1 MHRAR
6 RSTTR
11 STVRSLGIAFLAIV
25 VAVLGLPLLPSA
37 ASATAIT
44 AGYQDQDYASASGPD
59 EVTSY
64 HSQNKLWFN
73 DGRWWSVMWRPD
85 AAGGP
90 KWTINELINPGTAA
104 QSWSNTNVEVDPR
117 NKSHYDVLSDG
128 AKLYIAASNDNAATN
143 EIRVFTF
150 NYNVGTHS
158 YSSAA
163 GSATLPTSL
172 IDSTPT
178 GLGVSYASLAK
189 SGSTLW
195 IGYASDNKVWTAS
208 SPTSGAGT
216 TWSPPAPLT
225 VSAGTEPIVGAA
237 GSTLQLDDI
246 AVLVPINGGVGVM
259 WSRTSTTG
267 TDFGGFFFQKN
278 TTGTWG
284 GQETA
289 WAGTSIGD
297 NHISAKTA
305 TDGRVIVAVKSSLD
319 KNGTNTDPL
328 IGVLARS
335 TAGAWTVPTSS
346 VTTTGGTPVAGR
358 KVATVIQ
365 GVTRPMLVL
374 DEGGNSA
381 DVYFSTA
388 VGGGDINRRVAP
400 LTTLSFTDPGLTSAK
415 PGEKMIDG
423 PGVTTI
429 NDATSTKQVLDSRST
444 GTGIVVLASNIATTD
459 YVHSCVGGVCAA
471 VTPEPSAFTATP
483 SSGTAPL
490 AVSFGAPA
498 GATSS
503 SWDFGDGT
511 PAGSGT
517 PVSHTYSTAGTYTV
531 TYTGQFT
538 AGQRVM
544 SQTVTVTAPVVTP
557 PPPPPGGG
565 GTTPACT
572 GCPTAS
578 FTMDAS
584 SGRTPFTVQFTDTS
598 VGATSRSWNFGD
610 GVTDTTANPTHT
622 YTASGTYTVTLT
634 ASNASGSTSSAQ
646 TVTVINGG
654 ARFTPVAPTTALK
667 GKAIG
672 AGQFATLTLK
682 PPPGTNTVAL
692 NVSVTKASASTT
704 VSVCTG
710 DDLPADCT
718 AQTVVRAR
726 KGGKGSGFTITKL
739 DATDSVKIWNAAGTA
754 VVKAEVEGW
763 FGGKTD
769 QSYFVPQGNRRI
781 LTSAKVGGNKAYTLT
796 IPKSLRP
803 SGTRAVALN
812 VWATSAS
819 TATDVSVC
827 NAGVGK
833 KACKKHPTLYTGKGA
848 AVSTHV
854 VTTMG
859 SGGKVKLVNRKGSV
873 RLTVAVQGVYTSGA
887 TGATFRPNPLR
898 RVLTTQTLGAK
909 KSFTMSMKSLPAGTS
924 TVALR
929 VTIGSATSTGSVA
942 VCTGGTATK
951 VCKASPTVPVQ
962 KGRVTNQVV
971 FAKVGPGGTVKFW
984 NAAGTTKITV
994 DVFGSLG
1001 RT

>member
-6 RSTTR
+6 RSSIR
-11 STVRSLGIAFLAIV
+11 STVRTLGTAALAVV
-25 VAVLGLPLLPSA
+25 VAVLGLPLLSTA

-44 AGYQDQDYASASGPD
+44 AGYQDHDYSLTAGGPD

-73 DGRWWSVMWRPD
+73 DGRWWAVMWRPNAAHD
-85 AAGGP
+85 AG
-90 KWTINELINPGTAA
+90 KWTINVLANPGSST
-104 QSWSNTNVEVDPR
+104 QDWTDTGVEVDPR
-117 NKSHYDVLSDG
+117 DKSHFDALSDG
-128 AKLYIAASNDNAATN
+128 SKLYIAASNDNTATN
-143 EIRVFTF
+143 DIKVFTYA
-150 NYNVGTHS
+150 YNSVSHTYAQVG
-158 YSSAA
+158 SSASIPA
-163 GSATLPTSL
+163 AV
-172 IDSTPT
+172 
-178 GLGVSYASLAK
+178 GVSYASLAK
-189 SGSTLW
+189 SSDTKLW
-195 IGYASDNKVWTAS
+195 IGYASANQVWTAS
-208 SPTSGAGT
+208 STISSSPSTGTS
-216 TWSPPAPLT
+216 WSTPAALSVT
-225 VSAGTEPIVGAA
+225 AGTEPIVGAA
-237 GSTLQLDDI
+237 GSTAQADDI
-246 AVLVPINGGVGVM
+246 AVLVPITGGVGVM
-259 WSRTSTTG
+259 WSRTSATA

-289 WAGTSIGD
+289 WAGNSIGD
-297 NHISAKTA
+297 NHISAKAA

-319 KNGTNTDPL
+319 KNGTNGDPL
-328 IGVLARS
+328 VGLLARS
-335 TAGAWTVPTSS
+335 SAGAWTVPTSS

-358 KVATVIQ
+358 NVATRIQ
-365 GVTRPMLVL
+365 DVTRPMLVL

-381 DVYFSTA
+381 DVYFTT
-388 VGGGDINRRVAP
+388 VVNGGDINRRVAP
-400 LTTLSFTDPGLTSAK
+400 LSTLDFGTPAATSAK
-415 PGEKMIDG
+415 PGQKMIDG
-423 PGVTTI
+423 PGVPLI
-429 NDATSTKQVLDSRST
+429 NDSTSTKQPVDTRPG
-444 GTGIVVLASNIATTD
+444 GTGLVVLASDKTAKD
-459 YVHSCVGGVCAA
+459 YVHSCVGGPCLTV
-471 VTPEPSAFTATP
+471 EPTVVTATP
-483 SSGTAPL
+483 ASGTAPL
-490 AVSFGAPA
+490 AVSFSGPTPDSGTA
-498 GATSS
+498 
-503 SWDFGDGT
+503 SWTFGDGGT
-511 PAGSGT
+511 ASGSS
-517 PVSHTYSTAGTYTV
+517 VSHTYATAGTYTA

-538 AGQRVM
+538 AGPRVLTT
-544 SQTVTVTAPVVTP
+544 TVTVTAPVVTP
-557 PPPPPGGG
+557 PPGGG
-565 GTTPACT
+565 GGTPACT

-578 FTMDAS
+578 FTMDSS

-610 GVTDTTANPTHT
+610 GVTDTTPNPTHT

-634 ASNASGSTSSAQ
+634 ATNASGSTSTAH

-654 ARFTPVAPTTALK
+654 ARFTPVAPTSLLK

-726 KGGKGSGFTITKL
+726 KGDKGSGFTITKL

-769 QSYFVPQGNRRI
+769 QSYFVPQGNRRV

-796 IPKSLRP
+796 IPAALRP
-803 SGTRAVALN
+803 TGTRAVALN

-854 VTTMG
+854 VTTMAP
-859 SGGKVKLVNRKGSV
+859 GGKVKLVNRKGSV
-873 RLTVAVQGVYTSGA
+873 RLTVAVQGVYTSSA

-929 VTIGSATSTGSVA
+929 VTIGSASATGSVA
-942 VCTGGTATK
+942 VCPGGTKTK

-971 FAKVGPGGTVKFW
+971 FARVGPGGTVKFW
-984 NAAGTTKITV
+984 NATGTTKITV